1 MGKTCSVAE
10 ARNRFS
16 EIISTATFSH
26 EAIIIERR
34 GKPIA
39 AIIGIEEYEALA
51 ERLEELQ
58 DIKEAEEAL
67 KEHASQGRN
76 IRELFAEIE
85 SG

>member
-16 EIISTATFSH
+16 EILSTAIFAH
-26 EAIIIERR
+26 EPIIIQRR
-34 GKPIA
+34 GRPIA

-58 DIKEAEEAL
+58 DIREAEDAL
-67 KEHASQGRN
+67 REHAAQGRSV
-76 IRELFAEIE
+76 RELFREIE
-85 SG
+85 GG